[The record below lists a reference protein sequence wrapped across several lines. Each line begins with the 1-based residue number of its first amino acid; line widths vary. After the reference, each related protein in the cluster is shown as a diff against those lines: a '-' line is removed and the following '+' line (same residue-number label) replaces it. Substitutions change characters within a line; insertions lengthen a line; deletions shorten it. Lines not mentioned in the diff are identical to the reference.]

1 MEETSVSSPLF
12 RVSKPNF
19 PFISLSLSLLLYPLH
34 SWNKLIETHLV
45 REVIFSLSLSS
56 SGFRS
61 MEFNENIFPFSKFFF
76 LPIVSS
82 NIAFVWNFDWNA
94 RGRKSWNSVELTV
107 GDSASLKTVKRVRN
121 RQLIESS

>member
-19 PFISLSLSLLLYPLH
+19 PFISLSLLLYPLH

-61 MEFNENIFPFSKFFF
+61 MEFNENVFPFSKFSFSAHC
-76 LPIVSS
+76 L
-82 NIAFVWNFDWNA
+82 
-94 RGRKSWNSVELTV
+94 VEYRFRLEFRLEH
-107 GDSASLKTVKRVRN
+107 SRP
-121 RQLIESS
+121 